1 MQIRRSGSDDL
12 APFDS
17 EIEATARRRRGT
29 PHECPVSHID
39 SFLEKCDT
47 IKLNGVTDDAIRL
60 RLFPFSLQDIA
71 KEWLRDEGI
80 GSFDT
85 WDKLAKA
92 FLRRFKRLQR
102 QCPHHGIPE
111 WMLIQTFYNGV
122 THEFC
127 IYIDAASRG
136 SLMTKNPTKAKEL
149 IEKMAAN
156 DNYHPGGR
164 HSVKKGGKLDVD
176 ALNLLTSSVQACI
189 DKQGHI
195 APNCPKNSSEMSIE
209 EANAFYTSNPKRS
222 YDPHSN
228 TYNEGWRN
236 HPDFSY
242 MNTQAQLNSPSPPPS
257 FQARASFNHQP
268 MNQQL
273 PPQTSKYNLDS
284 ITETFTTSQLRQQE
298 LMTKQFELQ
307 AQQNEHFESSIQM
320 LIAQNKRIETHLS
333 QLSQQVSH
341 LSTLHDQAKVQK
353 EQCNA
358 VFLRRDELFSR
369 KIDKKVCSVESRK
382 DEKCEDV
389 KSPKY
394 VAPPTYE
401 EPMPFP
407 QRLPKAV
414 LDKHFGKYCETDL
427 KKVHAS
433 IPFSD
438 LLIQMPQFAKFVKE
452 IKDQHDDKEVVNE
465 KCSTLLRD
473 SLPPKMHDPGSFTI
487 PCMINEIF
495 FDRVLTAILP
505 KGVVEDVL
513 VKVGK
518 LVFPVD
524 FVVMDMKEDHKIPII
539 FGRSF
544 LATSQALIDV
554 PKRQVTIRA
563 QDKQVVFKLFN
574 EHNFIFDGGTCLR
587 IDATNPLVDK
597 CVCDRNLV
605 RNEDNI
611 SPNDVFSY
619 MKVSSDTK
627 HVKYKMKE
635 SFGGEYFYGQ
645 HRGVS
650 SLCGDPG

>member
-1 MQIRRSGSDDL
+1 MHG
-12 APFDS
+12 
-17 EIEATARRRRGT
+17 
-29 PHECPVSHID
+29 SHID

-47 IKLNGVTDDAIRL
+47 IRNELATFRQSDDE
-60 RLFPFSLQDIA
+60 SLYEA
-71 KEWLRDEGI
+71 WRK
-80 GSFDT
+80 
-85 WDKLAKA
+85 
-92 FLRRFKRLQR
+92 FKRLQR

-111 WMLIQTFYNGV
+111 WMLIQTFYNGL
-122 THEFC
+122 THEFR
-127 IYIDAASRG
+127 IYIDAASGG
-136 SLMTKNPTKAKEL
+136 SLMTKNPTEAKEL

-176 ALNLLTSSVQACI
+176 ALTLLTSSVQALTSKFDRLQAGTSTSSLETYEMCNV
-189 DKQGHI
+189 QGHI

-222 YDPHSN
+222 YDPHLN

-236 HPDFSY
+236 HLDFSY
-242 MNTQAQLNSPSPPPS
+242 MNTQAQLNFLLPPPS

-284 ITETFTTSQLRQQE
+284 IVETFTTSQLRQQE
-298 LMTKQFELQ
+298 LMKKQFKLQ
-307 AQQNEHFESSIQM
+307 AKQNEHFESSIQM
-320 LIAQNKRIETHLS
+320 LIAQNKWIETHLS
-333 QLSQQVSH
+333 QLSQQVSY
-341 LSTLHDQAKVQK
+341 LSTLHDQPKVQK

-369 KIDKKVCSVESRK
+369 KIDEKVCSVESRK

-394 VAPPTYE
+394 VAPPAYE
-401 EPMPFP
+401 EPMRFS
-407 QRLPKAV
+407 QRLAKAV
-414 LDKHFGKYCETDL
+414 LDKHFGKYCETL
-427 KKVHAS
+427 K
-433 IPFSD
+433 
-438 LLIQMPQFAKFVKE
+438 KE

-473 SLPPKMHDPGSFTI
+473 SLPPKLHDPGLQKLKPSHI
-487 PCMINEIF
+487 SLQMA
-495 FDRVLTAILP
+495 DRTARLP

-513 VKVGK
+513 VKVGE

-539 FGRSF
+539 FGRPF

-554 PKRQVTIRA
+554 LKRQVTIRA

-574 EHNFIFDGGTCLR
+574 EHNFIFDGRTCLR

-611 SPNDVFSY
+611 PPNDVFSY

-635 SFGGEYFYGQ
+635 SFGGGYFYGQ

>member
-1 MQIRRSGSDDL
+1 
-12 APFDS
+12 
-17 EIEATARRRRGT
+17 
-29 PHECPVSHID
+29 
-39 SFLEKCDT
+39 
-47 IKLNGVTDDAIRL
+47 
-60 RLFPFSLQDIA
+60 
-71 KEWLRDEGI
+71 
-80 GSFDT
+80 
-85 WDKLAKA
+85 
-92 FLRRFKRLQR
+92 
-102 QCPHHGIPE
+102 
-111 WMLIQTFYNGV
+111 
-122 THEFC
+122 
-127 IYIDAASRG
+127 
-136 SLMTKNPTKAKEL
+136 
-149 IEKMAAN
+149 
-156 DNYHPGGR
+156 
-164 HSVKKGGKLDVD
+164 
-176 ALNLLTSSVQACI
+176 
-189 DKQGHI
+189 
-195 APNCPKNSSEMSIE
+195 
-209 EANAFYTSNPKRS
+209 
-222 YDPHSN
+222 
-228 TYNEGWRN
+228 
-236 HPDFSY
+236 

-273 PPQTSKYNLDS
+273 PPQTSNYNLDS
-284 ITETFTTSQLRQQE
+284 IMETFTTSQLRQQE

-307 AQQNEHFESSIQM
+307 AKQNEHFESSIQM

-353 EQCNA
+353 EHCNA

-369 KIDKKVCSVESRK
+369 KIDEKVCSVESRK
-382 DEKCEDV
+382 DENCEDV

-394 VAPPTYE
+394 VALPAYE

-407 QRLPKAV
+407 QRLSKAV
-414 LDKHFGKYCETDL
+414 LDKHFGKYCETL
-427 KKVHAS
+427 KHFGKYCET
-433 IPFSD
+433 
-438 LLIQMPQFAKFVKE
+438 LKKE

-473 SLPPKMHDPGSFTI
+473 SLPPKLHDPGLQKLKPSPI
-487 PCMINEIF
+487 SLQMA
-495 FDRVLTAILP
+495 DRTARLP

-513 VKVGK
+513 VKVGE

-524 FVVMDMKEDHKIPII
+524 LVVMDMKENHKIPII
-539 FGRSF
+539 FGRPF

-563 QDKQVVFKLFN
+563 QDKQVVFKIFN

-611 SPNDVFSY
+611 PPNDVFSY

-635 SFGGEYFYGQ
+635 SFGGGHFYGQ